1 LRWSDIELDAGRLFV
16 KRSLT
21 WTRDEGHVGTVPPRF
36 YNPKTKAGY
45 RELPLPAELASML
58 RTWRLA
64 APVSSE
70 DLVFGH
76 PTDGG
81 PLRRSFIARKGLWP
95 ACSRAGLRRCPLGV
109 FRHSFASNLL
119 SRGVAIPTVAALMG
133 HSSPAITM
141 RVYAHHVKGSDTG
154 AAVAQFASGF
164 LSAAAPVRRA
174 RAARHG
180 SHIT

>member
-1 LRWSDIELDAGRLFV
+1 MERYRIGHQPVARP

-21 WTRDEGHVGTVPPRF
+21 WTRDEGQNVGTVPPRF

-45 RELPLPAELASML
+45 RELPLPAELVFDAAHVEAGRASRAMKIF
-58 RTWRLA
+58 
-64 APVSSE
+64 
-70 DLVFGH
+70 VFGH

-81 PLRRSFIARKGLWP
+81 PLETIVHRPQGTL
-95 ACSRAGLRRCPLGV
+95 AGLPRARACVDVPLGV
-109 FRHSFASNLL
+109 FQSNSFASRICL

-164 LSAAAPVRRA
+164 LTLRRQCA
-174 RAARHG
+174 ERDA
-180 SHIT
+180 